1 MCVEAIFFVILAWK
15 SHAPI
20 TSDLNSD
27 VQSVNPLARDSI
39 SDFDNA
45 FLLNLGLSIL
55 PL

>member
-1 MCVEAIFFVILAWK
+1 MCVEAIFLEILAWK

-27 VQSVNPLARDSI
+27 VQSVNPLASDSI
-39 SDFDNA
+39 SDFDSA